1 MLMINI
7 SKSIMVQLRAR
18 NAKQISTYIDRKQL
32 TNVSRTSLKKIKAAL
47 LVQDGM
53 TVEPFTEKIE
63 IQYDKKYKNQIP
75 NLADYLA
82 NVFTNDDVVVD
93 TKKSTIRVSKINLK
107 FFLLV

>member
-1 MLMINI
+1 MA
-7 SKSIMVQLRAR
+7 KLRAR
-18 NAKQISTYIDRKQL
+18 NAKQVSTYIDRKQL
-32 TNVSRTSLKKIKAAL
+32 TNVSRTSLKKFKAAL

-82 NVFTNDDVVVD
+82 AIFTSDSIVVD
-93 TKKSTIRVSKINLK
+93 KQKDAIRVG
-107 FFLLV
+107 